1 MLEIDM
7 PIHNV
12 ISEYDGI
19 ILIGRNGERIKILL
33 NEQERE
39 LLKERFEEKV

>member
-1 MLEIDM
+1 MEIDM

-19 ILIGRNGERIKILL
+19 ILIGKNGEKIKIKLS
-33 NEQERE
+33 EHERE
-39 LLKERFEEKV
+39 LLKERLEEKV